1 MGPAS
6 PLQGPLRGCG
16 IRGDAGGAA
25 AGKVMGTVPRGG
37 GPSLADPGRTLC
49 RSLALGRYQGMPRSC
64 PAGILL
70 FSLGFPLIQPGP
82 GGSEHPL
89 PLPGPAKA
97 AGAHYS
103 IGKEFG
109 AAF

>member
-1 MGPAS
+1 MPEPGP
-6 PLQGPLRGCG
+6 GPVPGN
-16 IRGDAGGAA
+16 GA
-25 AGKVMGTVPRGG
+25 
-37 GPSLADPGRTLC
+37 LL
-49 RSLALGRYQGMPRSC
+49 
-64 PAGILL
+64 PAGITL
-70 FSLGFPLIQPGP
+70 FSLGFPLLQPGP